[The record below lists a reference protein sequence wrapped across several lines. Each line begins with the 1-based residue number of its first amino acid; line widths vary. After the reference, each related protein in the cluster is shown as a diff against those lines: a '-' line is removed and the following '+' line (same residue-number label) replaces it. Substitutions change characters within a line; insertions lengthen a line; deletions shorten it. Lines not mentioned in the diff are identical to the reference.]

1 MIKKTFFCRL
11 FVALLFCPFVLKAQ
25 TYSGSVGAIND
36 FVINDFPLVVS
47 GLNPSTI
54 DTIGFGLETICINL
68 THTYDSDLE
77 ISIIA
82 PDGTTKILATGLGG
96 GGDDYTNTCFNNSGL
111 TNITAG
117 TPPFTGTFISQ
128 GFMGM
133 VNNGQNG
140 NGIWILRVNDLAA
153 ADVGNLLSW
162 SITFG
167 NAPATYLNLNF
178 SSSNLPI
185 VSINTN
191 GQTIQD
197 NARITVDMGII
208 YNAFGARNYL
218 TDPFN
223 EYNGKITIEYRGSSS
238 QMFPKKPYSIET
250 IDTLGNNN
258 NVAIMDMP
266 SENDWVLYAPYTDK
280 SLIRNVLTYQLGE
293 NLGRYAPRT
302 KLCELIIDNEYQG
315 VYVFMEKIKRDKN
328 RVDIAN
334 LDSNDLSGDSL
345 TGGYIVKIDKPTSGF
360 GYDWSSPIL
369 PPNSGGQVI
378 NYQFDYPDQN
388 EILPAQENYIQ
399 TYITDF
405 ENALNGPNFKD
416 TLLGYRNYIDVL
428 SFIDFFIINELTR
441 NVDGYRLSTFLYK
454 DKDSKGGKIN
464 MGPLWDFNLA
474 LGNANYCD
482 GSNINGWAVDFN
494 YVCSGDSWLNPF
506 WWERLSQDTTYNNQ
520 LRCRW
525 ENLRLNQ
532 LHLDTILDYIDTMAL
547 YLDESQQRNFLQ
559 WNILGTYVWPNNYIG
574 MTYANEIIYL
584 KNWITNRIAWIDVN
598 IPGNCY
604 TIGVDELTAENSFSV
619 YPNPTSNY
627 ITINFS
633 NNKSE
638 KYISLYDAQGK
649 VMSKTIVNK
658 LSLQIDIS
666 TYPKGI
672 YLLEVMEDNQHQ
684 TEKIIKY

>member
-1 MIKKTFFCRL
+1 MKKSL
-11 FVALLFCPFVLKAQ
+11 LLVGLFCSNYMMAQ

-36 FVINDFPLVVS
+36 FAINDFPLVVS
-47 GLNPSTI
+47 SLTPSTI

-82 PDGTTKILATGLGG
+82 PDGTSKILATGLGG

-140 NGIWILRVNDLAA
+140 NGIWILRVNDMASVDA
-153 ADVGNLLSW
+153 GNLLSW

-167 NAPATYLNLNF
+167 NSPATYPNLNF

-185 VSINTN
+185 VVINTN

-208 YNAFGARNYL
+208 YNAFGARNFL

-250 IDTLGNNN
+250 VDALGNNN

-266 SENDWVLYAPYTDK
+266 SENDWVLYAPYSDK
-280 SLIRNVLTYQLGE
+280 SLIRNVLTYHLGE

-302 KLCELIIDNEYQG
+302 KLCELIIDNNYQG

-328 RVDIAN
+328 RVDIAK
-334 LDSNDLSGDSL
+334 LDSNDLAGDSL

-369 PPNSGGQVI
+369 PPNAGGQVI

-388 EILPAQENYIQ
+388 EILPAQANYIQ

-474 LGNANYCD
+474 FGNANYCD
-482 GSNINGWAVDFN
+482 GSFINGWAVDFN

-532 LHLDTILDYIDTMAL
+532 LHLDTILNYIDTMAL
-547 YLDESQQRNFLQ
+547 YLDESQQRNFIQ
-559 WNILGTYVWPNNYIG
+559 WPILGTYVWPNDYIG
-574 MTYANEIIYL
+574 MTYTSEINYL
-584 KNWITNRIAWIDVN
+584 KNWITNRIAWIDAN

-604 TIGVDELTAENSFSV
+604 NVGVDELVAENPFSV
-619 YPNPTSNY
+619 YPNPTSSQL
-627 ITINFS
+627 TVNFS

-638 KYISLYDAQGK
+638 KYITLHDAQGK
-649 VMSKTIVNK
+649 VMSKINTYSM
-658 LSLQIDIS
+658 SLQLDITS
-666 TYPKGI
+666 FPTGI
-672 YLLEVMEDNQHQ
+672 YLLEVMEDNRHQ
-684 TEKIIKY
+684 TERIIKY